1 MLTIVFG
8 SCNPGFVIHS
18 SSSWH
23 GLLTNAFHGR
33 RLFFSLTYLHESQSC
48 CFPFSV
54 KQFLCSFFVSSFS
67 SHCSMIFE
75 VILFFLKSSMTML
88 GIKANPESSLRAA
101 IPMTFQPF
109 PNIITFRKSWTQF
122 FTETLQFIS
131 YQRRVNKEVN
141 KEESLSA

>member
-1 MLTIVFG
+1 MLTLVSG

-75 VILFFLKSSMTML
+75 V
-88 GIKANPESSLRAA
+88 NPVFPLIQYDHAGHQGWPRKQTESSNSHD
-101 IPMTFQPF
+101 F
-109 PNIITFRKSWTQF
+109 PAFPKHHYLQKKLNTVLHWDSAVHILSKKS
-122 FTETLQFIS
+122 
-131 YQRRVNKEVN
+131 
-141 KEESLSA
+141 